1 MSRRNMTIRTSRISG
16 CCGLMFLHS
25 RNWFFPFSILY
36 SKFKVVFL
44 EGEFDEGKKVIDK
57 YWVVYTKS
65 AWRDFDYN
73 QQKQNWIRWATKT
86 KILYVY
92 NDEYREQQNMEEN
105 YINIE
110 SCNST
115 PEKIEKLLNN
125 LSSETEWGVVI
136 QTCFNTVMVSIGKYL
151 LQQRDF
157 WRAQFPHCAI
167 SASRARWGLF
177 NLDVREAEASFPAD
191 KVWQHTTRKQQ
202 YVECI

>member
-1 MSRRNMTIRTSRISG
+1 MSN
-16 CCGLMFLHS
+16 
-25 RNWFFPFSILY
+25 
-36 SKFKVVFL
+36 K
-44 EGEFDEGKKVIDK
+44 DK
-57 YWVVYTKS
+57 
-65 AWRDFDYN
+65 DIIF
-73 QQKQNWIRWATKT
+73 
-86 KILYVY
+86 VY
-92 NDEYREQQNMEEN
+92 NDEYRDQQNMEEN
-105 YINIE
+105 YIGQHWVMQQH
-110 SCNST
+110 T
-115 PEKIEKLLNN
+115 EKMEKLLNN

>member
-1 MSRRNMTIRTSRISG
+1 
-16 CCGLMFLHS
+16 MFLHS

-73 QQKQNWIRWATKT
+73 QQKQNWIRWAAKT

-105 YINIE
+105 YIGQH
-110 SCNST
+110 
-115 PEKIEKLLNN
+115 
-125 LSSETEWGVVI
+125 W
-136 QTCFNTVMVSIGKYL
+136 VM
-151 LQQRDF
+151 QQHTRK
-157 WRAQFPHCAI
+157 
-167 SASRARWGLF
+167 
-177 NLDVREAEASFPAD
+177 NREAFEQSFQWNWMRRGD
-191 KVWQHTTRKQQ
+191 SNLF
-202 YVECI
+202 